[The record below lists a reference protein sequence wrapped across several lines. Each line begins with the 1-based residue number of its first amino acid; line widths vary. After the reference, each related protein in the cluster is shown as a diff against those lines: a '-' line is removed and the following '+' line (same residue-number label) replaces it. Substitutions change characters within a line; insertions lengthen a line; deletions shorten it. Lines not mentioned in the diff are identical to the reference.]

1 MPRRIDYYFTLAS
14 PWAYIGH
21 RPFLDMARR
30 HGVSIV
36 YRPVALNEVFT
47 ETGGLPLAKR
57 HPARQAYRMV
67 ELQRWRDRRSL
78 AFHLK
83 PKHWPFEA
91 DHANRAVLA
100 VAAGGGDP
108 GPFLQS
114 AFAAIWEQDE
124 DLANSA
130 TLARLLAANGH
141 DAGAIVAAAESSDM
155 RAKYEQNRLGAIAA
169 GVFGSPS
176 YVLDGEV
183 FWGQDRL
190 DLLDEALGSGRPPYG
205 PTPASR

>member
-1 MPRRIDYYFTLAS
+1 MSRRIDYYFTLAS

-21 RPFLDMARR
+21 RLFLDMARR
-30 HGVSIV
+30 HGASIV
-36 YRPVALNEVFT
+36 YRPVALNDVFA

-67 ELQRWRDRRSL
+67 ELQRWRDRRGL

-83 PKHWPFEA
+83 PKYWPFEA
-91 DHANRAVLA
+91 DRANRVVLA
-100 VAAGGGDP
+100 VATIGRDP
-108 GPFLQS
+108 DAFLQS
-114 AFAAIWEQDE
+114 AFAAVWEQDE
-124 DLANSA
+124 NLVDAA
-130 TLARLLAANGH
+130 TLARLI
-141 DAGAIVAAAESSDM
+141 GASGNDPRAIDAAAESADI
-155 RAKYEQNRLGAIAA
+155 RAKYEQNRLSAIAA

-190 DLLDEALGSGRPPYG
+190 DLLEDALQSGRPAYG
-205 PTPASR
+205 AAPAGR